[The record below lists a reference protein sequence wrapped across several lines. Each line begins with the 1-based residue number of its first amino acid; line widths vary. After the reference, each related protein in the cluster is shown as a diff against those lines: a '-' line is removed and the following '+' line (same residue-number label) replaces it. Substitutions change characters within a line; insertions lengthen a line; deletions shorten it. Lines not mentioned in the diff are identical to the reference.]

1 MVRDGFVRLRSR
13 NGHSFTRLFGPVSD
27 ALRGFPSSLILDG
40 EVVAITDEGRP
51 DFETLQQR
59 LRPRDGGLPGYLAA
73 YFDNVLGGCD
83 LFAVL

>member
-1 MVRDGFVRLRSR
+1 MSIRLLQERAFV
-13 NGHSFTRLFGPVSD
+13 HEILFGPVSD
-27 ALRGFPSSLILDG
+27 ALRGFPASLVLDG